1 MIVQVEGKNKF
12 TGLVGQYK
20 GKRALRI
27 KRAVLSND
35 RVV

>member
-27 KRAVLSND
+27 KRPVNSSD
-35 RVV
+35 RVN